1 MPYTNL
7 TNVADYDALLGEIR
21 NFLNATGDWTIHQ
34 DLVGPD
40 EGVASGGRQLVM
52 SNGDVLVGL
61 RSTDTGVGADRLY
74 MFDGI
79 PPYASGPTT
88 LDSLNQNSG
97 IRYSDGVINSS
108 SDPGVRNLQTWAG
121 PFPNAHLFTDDPST
135 YCHVVVERAA
145 GVFVHLGFGHL
156 HKFGTWT
163 GGAYY
168 GSHFWS
174 SGVNIIDSPSNG
186 LHQAFFDQ
194 TNTGARSWTVHY
206 EGSGQKWIAANG
218 GGNTDPP
225 VLNGVTRKLGISSVR
240 GGFGRMFKNIAESL
254 FSGFIP
260 LGPIVIG
267 AHEAT
272 DTPDTVRFVGQLP
285 DVRTINITN
294 LSPGESL
301 FIGADEWLAFPLM
314 AKNGA
319 AGQYNSGVSGL
330 AYLKRS

>member
-1 MPYTNL
+1 MAYTLL

-34 DLVGPD
+34 DLTGPD

-79 PPYASGPTT
+79 PPYGSPPS
-88 LDSLNQNSG
+88 LDQLPDNSG
-97 IRYSDGVINSS
+97 IRYSDGIINSA
-108 SDPGVRNLQTWAG
+108 SDPGVRTLQTWAG
-121 PFPNAHLFTDDPST
+121 PFPTAHLFTDDPST

-145 GVFVHLGFGHL
+145 GVFVHMGFGHL

-168 GSHFWS
+168 TSHFWQ
-174 SGVNIIDSPSNG
+174 SGASIIDQPNSSF
-186 LHQAFFDQ
+186 HQTFFDQ
-194 TNTGARSWTVHY
+194 ASTGARAWTVHY
-206 EGSGQKWIAANG
+206 EGSGQKWIAPNG
-218 GGNTDPP
+218 GSAFDPA
-225 VLNGVTRKLGISSVR
+225 VLNGVQRKLATGSGR

-260 LGPIVIG
+260 LGPIVVG

-272 DTPDTVRFVGQLP
+272 DTPDTLRFVGQVP
-285 DVRTINITN
+285 DVRLVNVTN
-294 LSPGESL
+294 LSPGDSL

-319 AGQYNSGVSGL
+319 TGQYNSGVSGL
-330 AYLKRS
+330 AYLKRP